1 MPGSSKDFLDMFIF
15 DAPQAQLRNMADAR
29 QGSNPKMLKAGE
41 FDRERNFRK
50 ILDETNSINQK
61 YDDAEQ
67 ERLADMRSLNGMQF
81 NSGERSQGDQE
92 AEQRMMQNEKT
103 GILQKVMNFLQRPL
117 MPDTSV
123 EDPATGTRVNPDL
136 LKLLEGRP
144 DLRERFNRTGSIY
157 SDM

>member
-1 MPGSSKDFLDMFIF
+1 MPDSSKDFLDMYIF
-15 DAPQAQLRNMADAR
+15 GAPQAQLRNMPVAR
-29 QGSNPKMLKAGE
+29 QGSSPKMLKAGE

-92 AEQRMMQNEKT
+92 AEQRMMQNKN
-103 GILQKVMNFLQRPL
+103 M
-117 MPDTSV
+117 M
-123 EDPATGTRVNPDL
+123 
-136 LKLLEGRP
+136 
-144 DLRERFNRTGSIY
+144 
-157 SDM
+157 